1 MMLFAPVALAGS
13 CAFMLPVATAP
24 NAVIYSTGEVT
35 IPQMANAGFR
45 LNLVGIVAVT
55 SLSYALV
62 PIIFG

>member
-1 MMLFAPVALAGS
+1 

-24 NAVIYSTGEVT
+24 NAVIYSTGKVT

-45 LNLVGIVAVT
+45 LNLVAIIVVT
-55 SLSYALV
+55 CLSYALV